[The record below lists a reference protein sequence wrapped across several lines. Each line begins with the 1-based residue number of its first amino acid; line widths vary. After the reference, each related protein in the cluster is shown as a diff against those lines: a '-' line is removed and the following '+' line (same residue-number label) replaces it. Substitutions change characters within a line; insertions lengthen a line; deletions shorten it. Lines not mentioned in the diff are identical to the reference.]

1 MNKRNFKVL
10 ITWRLL
16 IDKFFFFKKIFKKN
30 KILYD
35 FYYTDQYLK
44 EMDLFKIIHKYDG
57 LICGDDQITKK
68 VIDKAKRLKVISKW
82 GTGMDSIDLQ
92 YAKKKNIKVFNS
104 PGAFTKQVA
113 QHAVALMLSITRN
126 IYLNHQ
132 DIQKGIWSKRIC
144 SNLDGKTVGIIGFG
158 KIGKE
163 IKRILS
169 VYKIKFLLNDIKKS
183 NVNWTAKKKLLK
195 YSDIIFL
202 AVDLNKYSNKLITLK
217 ELKLMKREAI
227 LINICRGAVIDN
239 NDLIKALKEKMI
251 KAAGLDVFEEEPV
264 SIKSKFL
271 KLNNC
276 ILTSHNAFNSEET
289 INIINRKSVRNLI
302 SGLSK

>member
-1 MNKRNFKVL
+1 MNKKRFKVL

-16 IDKFFFFKKIFKKN
+16 IDKFFLFKKFFEKN

-35 FYYTDQYLK
+35 LLYTDQYLK
-44 EMDLFKIIHKYDG
+44 EIDLLKIIHRYDG

-92 YAKKKNIKVFNS
+92 YAKKRNIKVFNS

-113 QHAVALMLSITRN
+113 QHAVALMFCITRN

-169 VYKIKFLLNDIKKS
+169 VYKIKFLLNDIKKP
-183 NVNWTAKKKLLK
+183 NINWTTKKKLLK
-195 YSDIIFL
+195 CSDIIFL

-217 ELKLMKREAI
+217 ELKVMKSDAI

-239 NDLIKALKEKMI
+239 NALIKALKEKMI

-264 SIKSKFL
+264 RIKSKFL
-271 KLNNC
+271 KLDNC

-289 INIINRKSVRNLI
+289 INIINTKSVRNLI
-302 SGLSK
+302 SGLNK

>member
-1 MNKRNFKVL
+1 MNKKKFKVL

-16 IDKFFFFKKIFKKN
+16 IDKFFLFKKFFKKN

-35 FYYTDQYLK
+35 LLYTEQYLK
-44 EMDLFKIIHKYDG
+44 EIDLLKIIHKYDG

-113 QHAVALMLSITRN
+113 QHAVALMLCITRN

-183 NVNWTAKKKLLK
+183 NINWTTKKKLLK

-217 ELKLMKREAI
+217 ELKVMKSEAI

-239 NDLIKALKEKMI
+239 NALIKALKEKMI

-264 SIKSKFL
+264 RIKSKFL
-271 KLNNC
+271 KLDNC

-289 INIINRKSVRNLI
+289 INIINTKSVRNLI
-302 SGLSK
+302 GGLSK